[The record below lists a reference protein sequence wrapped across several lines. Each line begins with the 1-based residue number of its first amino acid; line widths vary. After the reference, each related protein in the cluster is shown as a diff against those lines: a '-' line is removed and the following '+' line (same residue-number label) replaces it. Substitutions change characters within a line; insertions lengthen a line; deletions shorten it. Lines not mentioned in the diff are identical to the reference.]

1 MTFIKESFY
10 WFVVFLFIFP
20 FCGFTQNGVPHTLY
34 QQYNG
39 PYDYTIIGNTHN
51 PSDAWGSPS
60 PPFSSMLTSSSAN
73 LNLTTNQTIVAAYL
87 TWTGISNGLNTTLTV
102 NGSTFIPDFVN
113 VTDPFPQAA
122 ATPYFSAVKDIT
134 SFVQSTGNGNYQVT
148 NFNLNPFQG
157 NYYSSAIYFAGWN
170 IIVVYSNPTLPNK
183 QLNIYDGFRFVSN
196 GSGVPLINF
205 PINNLNVTNISGAK
219 MTMLS
224 FMGNSTV
231 ILGQTLKVNNSTL
244 SNAQNPASNP
254 FNSTNSFTNSSTSWQ
269 MDVDTYPINNYI
281 NVGDVSFV
289 ITAGAAL
296 PTFFSTIITSIQ
308 SELPDATIS
317 LDSITGQD
325 ICQNQDLT
333 LDYTVY
339 NVNSN
344 DTLLAGTPISVY
356 ANNNV
361 LLSTM
366 TLPSNILIG
375 DSLSLSTLVNIPA
388 SIASPFTLSM
398 VVNQN
403 STQLGV
409 YPESNFGNNTSNDST
424 ISLTTVIYPNFGN
437 VGTFCQG
444 TNYTLPSVS
453 LNNVVGVW
461 SPAFDNQSSGTYYFL
476 PNDTTCNQ
484 PLQLTVQIVPQ
495 TTPLFN
501 FATSLCQN
509 DNLLFPVSTQTGA
522 FGTWTPAFNNQST
535 TTYTFTPTISSPAL
549 GCPTSAQHTVN
560 IIPSTVPTFNLLDSI
575 CLNGQLTFPA
585 VSTNSIS
592 GTWSPAFDNQNSTT
606 YTFTPSI
613 STLALGC
620 PSTTQHTV
628 NIISPTVSTFSF
640 LDTICLNGQLTFPTV
655 SDNSISGTWSPA
667 FDNQNSATYTFTPDL
682 NNTTTCV
689 ASAQQDVVIVPPTA
703 PNFSLVNSLCEGS
716 SFVFPTTSINGIS
729 GTWTPA
735 FNNQTSAT
743 YTFNP
748 DISTVLGA
756 CASSVNQTMTII
768 PTLSPSFNFADSLC
782 EDAAF
787 NFPDVSIEGITG
799 IWTPTFNNQATQNYT
814 FTPSSIGIVSTSQ
827 GLRCPQVV
835 NQILTILPN
844 PVADFTPQ
852 YSVLPLYMPS
862 TILDNNSSNAYTYF
876 WNFGDGTS
884 NDSIFSP
891 EHTFPEEAGSYLVS
905 LQVSNQIGCLDTT
918 SQIIVIEHDPVVF
931 IPNAFTPDGDG
942 LNNEFTAV
950 FPVNMK
956 LASFEMYIYDRW
968 GELVFYSQ
976 DPKQGWDASLA
987 GFDAPDGVYSYLVKY
1002 KELGYVNKFQVT
1014 GSVVVIR

>member
-1 MTFIKESFY
+1 MKMYKKSNI
-10 WFVVFLFIFP
+10 VFAIC
-20 FCGFTQNGVPHTLY
+20 FCLLAYIGFSQNSVPHNLF
-34 QQYNG
+34 QQFNG
-39 PYDYTIIGNTHN
+39 SYDYTIIGNTHN
-51 PSDAWGSPS
+51 SSDAWGSPQ
-60 PPFSSMLTSSSAN
+60 PPLGTMLTNSSAS
-73 LNLTTNQTIVAAYL
+73 LNLSSNQTVVGAYL
-87 TWTGISNGLNTTLTV
+87 IWAGITNGTGTAISL
-102 NGSTFIPDFVN
+102 NGSTISPDFINIAN
-113 VTDPFPQAA
+113 VFPTA
-122 ATPYFSAVKDIT
+122 ATPFFYFSALKDIT
-134 SFVQSTGNGNYQVT
+134 SFVQATGNGNYQVS
-148 NFNLNPFQG
+148 NFDLNPYQG
-157 NYYSSAIYFAGWN
+157 NYYNTGIYFAGWN
-170 IIVVYSNPTLPNK
+170 IIIVYSNVNLPNK
-183 QLNIYDGFRFVSN
+183 QLNIYDGLRFASN
-196 GSGVPLINF
+196 GSGIPLINF
-205 PINNLNVTNISGAK
+205 PINNLNVTNTLGAK
-219 MTMLS
+219 MTMIS
-224 FMGNSTV
+224 FLGNSTIV
-231 ILGQTLKVNNSTL
+231 LGQTLKVNNSTL
-244 SNAQNPASNP
+244 SNAQNPPNNP
-254 FNSTNSFTNSSTSWQ
+254 FNSTNCFTNSTSSWQ
-269 MDVDTYPINNYI
+269 MDVDTYGIDNYI
-281 NVGDVSFV
+281 NVGDNSFL
-289 ITAGAAL
+289 IAAGSAMPVL
-296 PTFFSTIITSIQ
+296 FSTIITSIQ

-317 LDSITGQD
+317 LDNITGQD
-325 ICQNQDLT
+325 ICQNHDLT

-361 LLSTM
+361 LLSTV
-366 TLPSNILIG
+366 TLPSDILIG
-375 DSLSLSTLVNIPA
+375 DSLSLSTLVTIPS
-388 SIASPFTLSM
+388 SIASPFSLSM

-403 STQLGV
+403 ATQLGV

-437 VGTFCQG
+437 VGPFCQG
-444 TNYTLPSVS
+444 TSYTLPNVS
-453 LNNVVGVW
+453 LNNVDGVW

-484 PLQLTVQIVPQ
+484 PLQLSVQIVPQ
-495 TTPLFN
+495 TTPFFN

-522 FGTWTPAFNNQST
+522 FGTWSPAFDNQNT
-535 TTYTFTPTISSPAL
+535 TTYTFIPTISSPAL
-549 GCPTSAQHTVN
+549 GCPTPTQHTVN
-560 IIPSTVPTFNLLDSI
+560 IIPSTIPTFSLLDSI
-575 CLNGQLTFPA
+575 CLNGQLTFPM
-585 VSTNSIS
+585 IS
-592 GTWSPAFDNQNSTT
+592 M
-606 YTFTPSI
+606 
-613 STLALGC
+613 
-620 PSTTQHTV
+620 
-628 NIISPTVSTFSF
+628 
-640 LDTICLNGQLTFPTV
+640 
-655 SDNSISGTWSPA
+655 NSISGTWSPA
-667 FDNQNSATYTFTPDL
+667 FDNQNSAIYTFTPD
-682 NNTTTCV
+682 NSNTATCLF
-689 ASAQQDVVIVPPTA
+689 STQHTVVIVPPIT
-703 PNFSLVNSLCEGS
+703 PNFSLLNSLCEGT

-735 FNNQTSAT
+735 FNNQLSAT
-743 YTFNP
+743 YTFSP

-756 CASSVNQTMTII
+756 CASSVNETMTII
-768 PTLSPSFNFADSLC
+768 PTLSPSFNFVDSLC
-782 EDAAF
+782 EDAVF
-787 NFPDVSIEGITG
+787 NFPDVSIEGING

-814 FTPSSIGIVSTSQ
+814 FTPSSVGITNTSL

-835 NQILTILPN
+835 NQVLTILAN

-905 LQVSNQIGCLDTT
+905 LQVSNQLGCVDTT
-918 SQIIVIEHDPVVF
+918 SQVIVVEHDPVVF

-950 FPVNMK
+950 FPENMK
-956 LASFEMYIYDRW
+956 LASYEMYIYDRW